1 MMEPTGPGTQARILL
16 AWLNE
21 SQARAAL
28 AGGSGAGQLTARQ
41 EMRLAAARAGLKSR
55 PPGLD
60 QADLIRP
67 LPGEMREYVTRLQA
81 DPQAADYFADDF
93 TPGLVDLSRLCV
105 FQPSVHTGQVT
116 ERVAGVDTGDVRALA
131 GITLPLAAPAQVI
144 PQFDQ
149 ERLTFTTNLASQ
161 NLHIVGAF
169 GGPAEDDLPPG
180 TVSVGFH
187 LRVITSFVQ
196 VASIQGRY
204 FLRDGYH
211 RCLGLIQRGVRYA
224 PALVRRDLPLAE
236 LVPPGMLEF
245 EVFMGDRPP
254 VLPDYW
260 DERVSCPVP
269 AAAPRKVII
278 VRASELS
285 VTAPAQTMV
294 FRQPG

>member
-1 MMEPTGPGTQARILL
+1 MEPTGPGPQARILL
-16 AWLNE
+16 AWMND

-28 AGGSGAGQLTARQ
+28 AGAGSAGQLTATR
-41 EMRLAAARAGLKSR
+41 EMQLAAARAELMSR
-55 PPGLD
+55 PAGRD

-67 LPGEMREYVTRLQA
+67 LPGEMREYVTRLEA
-81 DPQAADYFADDF
+81 DSQAADYLADGF

-105 FQPSVHTGQVT
+105 FQPSVHADQVA
-116 ERVAGVDTGDVRALA
+116 ERVAGVDTRDVRALA
-131 GITLPLAAPAQVI
+131 GITLPLAAPPRVI

-161 NLHIVGAF
+161 NLHIIGAF

-204 FLRDGYH
+204 FLSDGYH

-236 LVPPGMLEF
+236 LVPPGMLDF

-285 VTAPAQTMV
+285 VTEPAQKMV
-294 FRQPG
+294 FRQPD

>member
-1 MMEPTGPGTQARILL
+1 MEPTGPGPQARILL
-16 AWLNE
+16 AWMND

-28 AGGSGAGQLTARQ
+28 AGAGSAGQLTAAR
-41 EMRLAAARAGLKSR
+41 EMQLAAARAELMSR
-55 PPGLD
+55 PAGRD

-67 LPGEMREYVTRLQA
+67 LPGEMREYVTRLEA
-81 DPQAADYFADDF
+81 DPQAADYLADGF

-105 FQPSVHTGQVT
+105 FQPSVHTDQVA
-116 ERVAGVDTGDVRALA
+116 ERVAGVDTRDVRALA
-131 GITLPLAAPAQVI
+131 GITLPLAAPPRVI

-161 NLHIVGAF
+161 NLHIIGAF

-204 FLRDGYH
+204 FLSDGYH

-236 LVPPGMLEF
+236 LVPPGMLDF

-285 VTAPAQTMV
+285 VTEPAQKMV
-294 FRQPG
+294 FRQPD

>member
-1 MMEPTGPGTQARILL
+1 MEPTGPGPQARILL
-16 AWLNE
+16 AWMND

-28 AGGSGAGQLTARQ
+28 AGAGSAGQLTAAR
-41 EMRLAAARAGLKSR
+41 EMQLAAARAELMSR
-55 PPGLD
+55 PAGRD

-67 LPGEMREYVTRLQA
+67 LPGEMREYVTRLEA
-81 DPQAADYFADDF
+81 DPQAADYLADGF

-105 FQPSVHTGQVT
+105 FQPSVHTDQVA
-116 ERVAGVDTGDVRALA
+116 ERVAGADTRDVRALA
-131 GITLPLAAPAQVI
+131 GITLPLAAPPRVI

-161 NLHIVGAF
+161 NLHIIGAF

-260 DERVSCPVP
+260 DERVSCAVP

-285 VTAPAQTMV
+285 VTEPAQKMV
-294 FRQPG
+294 FRQPD

>member
-1 MMEPTGPGTQARILL
+1 MEPTGPGPQARILL
-16 AWLNE
+16 AWMND

-28 AGGSGAGQLTARQ
+28 AGAGSAGQLTAAR
-41 EMRLAAARAGLKSR
+41 EMQLAAARAELMSR
-55 PPGLD
+55 PAGRD

-67 LPGEMREYVTRLQA
+67 LPGEMREYVTRLEA
-81 DPQAADYFADDF
+81 DPQAADYLADGF

-105 FQPSVHTGQVT
+105 FQPSVHTDQVA
-116 ERVAGVDTGDVRALA
+116 ERVAGVDTRDVRALA
-131 GITLPLAAPAQVI
+131 GITLPLAAPPRVI

-161 NLHIVGAF
+161 NLHIIGAF

-204 FLRDGYH
+204 FLSDGYH

-236 LVPPGMLEF
+236 LVPPGMLDF
-245 EVFMGDRPP
+245 EAFMGDRPP

-285 VTAPAQTMV
+285 VTEPAQKMV
-294 FRQPG
+294 FRQPD

>member
-1 MMEPTGPGTQARILL
+1 MEPTGPGPQARILL

-28 AGGSGAGQLTARQ
+28 AGAGSAGEPTAAQ
-41 EMRLAAARAGLKSR
+41 EMRLAAARAELKSR
-55 PPGLD
+55 PAGRD

-67 LPGEMREYVTRLQA
+67 LPGELREYVTRLAA
-81 DPQAADYFADDF
+81 DPQAADYFADGF

-105 FQPSVHTGQVT
+105 FQPSVHTEQVA
-116 ERVAGVDTGDVRALA
+116 ERVAGVDTRDVRALA
-131 GITLPLAAPAQVI
+131 GITLPLAAPPKVI

-149 ERLTFTTNLASQ
+149 ERLTFTTNLATQ

-224 PALVRRDLPLAE
+224 PALVRPDLPLAE

-285 VTAPAQTMV
+285 VTEPAHKLV

>member
-1 MMEPTGPGTQARILL
+1 MEPTGPGPQARILL
-16 AWLNE
+16 AWMND

-28 AGGSGAGQLTARQ
+28 AGAGSAGQLTAAR
-41 EMRLAAARAGLKSR
+41 EMQLAAARAELMSR
-55 PPGLD
+55 PAGRD

-67 LPGEMREYVTRLQA
+67 LPGEMREYVTRLEA
-81 DPQAADYFADDF
+81 DPQAADYLADGF

-105 FQPSVHTGQVT
+105 FQPSVHADQVA
-116 ERVAGVDTGDVRALA
+116 ERVAGVDTRDVRALA
-131 GITLPLAAPAQVI
+131 GITLPLAAPPRVI

-161 NLHIVGAF
+161 NLHIIGAF

-204 FLRDGYH
+204 FLSDGYH

-236 LVPPGMLEF
+236 LVPPGMLDF

-285 VTAPAQTMV
+285 VTEPAQKMV
-294 FRQPG
+294 FRQPD

>member
-1 MMEPTGPGTQARILL
+1 MEPTGPGPQARILL
-16 AWLNE
+16 AWMNDA
-21 SQARAAL
+21 QARAAL
-28 AGGSGAGQLTARQ
+28 AGAGNSGQLTAAR
-41 EMRLAAARAGLKSR
+41 EMQLAAARAALKSR
-55 PPGLD
+55 PTGRD

-67 LPGEMREYVTRLQA
+67 LPAEMREYVARLEA
-81 DPQAADYFADDF
+81 DPQAADYFADGF
-93 TPGLVDLSRLCV
+93 TPGLADLSRLCV
-105 FQPSVHTGQVT
+105 FQPTVHAEQAA
-116 ERVAGVDTGDVRALA
+116 ERVAGAEPGDIRGLA
-131 GITLPLAAPAQVI
+131 GITLPLAAPPRVI

-161 NLHIVGAF
+161 NLHIIGAF
-169 GGPAEDDLPPG
+169 GGPAEDDFPPG

-260 DERVSCPVP
+260 DERVSCAVP

-285 VTAPAQTMV
+285 VTEPAQRMV
-294 FRQPG
+294 FRQPD

>member
-1 MMEPTGPGTQARILL
+1 MEPTGPGPQARILL
-16 AWLNE
+16 AWMNDA
-21 SQARAAL
+21 QAGAAL
-28 AGGSGAGQLTARQ
+28 AGASSAGRLTAAR
-41 EMRLAAARAGLKSR
+41 EMQLAAARAALKSR
-55 PPGLD
+55 PPGRD

-67 LPGEMREYVTRLQA
+67 LPAGMREYAARLEA
-81 DPQAADYFADDF
+81 DPQAADYFADGF

-105 FQPSVHTGQVT
+105 FQPTVHAEQAA
-116 ERVAGVDTGDVRALA
+116 ERVAGADPGDIRGLA
-131 GITLPLAAPAQVI
+131 EITLPLAAPPRVI

-161 NLHIVGAF
+161 NLHIIGAF

-245 EVFMGDRPP
+245 EAFMGDRPP

-260 DERVSCPVP
+260 DERVSCAVP

-285 VTAPAQTMV
+285 VTEPAQKMV
-294 FRQPG
+294 FRQPD

>member
-1 MMEPTGPGTQARILL
+1 MEPTGPGLARILL
-16 AWLNE
+16 AWVNE

-28 AGGSGAGQLTARQ
+28 AGGSGAGQLTADQ
-41 EMRLAAARAGLKSR
+41 ELRLASARAELKSR
-55 PPGLD
+55 PAGVD
-60 QADLIRP
+60 QAELIRP
-67 LPGEMREYVTRLQA
+67 LPAGMRDYVTRLQA
-81 DPQAADYFADDF
+81 DPQAADYFADGF
-93 TPGLVDLSRLCV
+93 TPALVDLSRLCV
-105 FQPSVHTGQVT
+105 FQPSVHLEQVA
-116 ERVAGVDTGDVRALA
+116 ERVAAVDTADVAALA
-131 GITLPLAAPAQVI
+131 EVTLPLAAPPRVI

-245 EVFMGDRPP
+245 ELFMGDRPP

-260 DERVSCPVP
+260 DDRVSSPTP

-285 VTAPAQTMV
+285 VTEPAQKLT
-294 FRQPG
+294 FRPSS

>member
-1 MMEPTGPGTQARILL
+1 MERTGPGLARILL
-16 AWLNE
+16 AWVSE

-28 AGGSGAGQLTARQ
+28 ADGSGAGQLTADQ
-41 EMRLAAARAGLKSR
+41 ELRLASARAELMSR
-55 PPGLD
+55 PAGVD
-60 QADLIRP
+60 QAELIRP
-67 LPGEMREYVTRLQA
+67 LPAGMRGYVTRLQA
-81 DPQAADYFADDF
+81 DPQAADYFADGF
-93 TPGLVDLSRLCV
+93 TAALVDLSRLCV
-105 FQPSVHTGQVT
+105 FQPSVHLEQVA
-116 ERVAGVDTGDVRALA
+116 ERVAGVNAEDVAALA
-131 GITLPLAAPAQVI
+131 EVTLPLDAPPRVI

-161 NLHIVGAF
+161 NLHVVGAF

-187 LRVITSFVQ
+187 LRVITSFIQ

-224 PALVRRDLPLAE
+224 PVLVRRDLPLAE
-236 LVPPGMLEF
+236 LVPPGMLDF

-285 VTAPAQTMV
+285 VTEPAQNLV
-294 FRQPG
+294 FRPPG

>member
-1 MMEPTGPGTQARILL
+1 MPTTGAGLQARILL
-16 AWLNE
+16 AWMNDP
-21 SQARAAL
+21 QARAAL
-28 AGGSGAGQLTARQ
+28 VGGNSAGQLTDDQ
-41 EMRLAAARAGLKSR
+41 ESRLASARAELKSR
-55 PPGLD
+55 PGGVD

-67 LPGEMREYVTRLQA
+67 LPAGMRDYITRLQA
-81 DPQAADYFADDF
+81 DPQAADYFADGF
-93 TPGLVDLSRLCV
+93 RPALVDLSRLCV
-105 FQPSVHTGQVT
+105 FQPSVHTGQVA
-116 ERVAGVDTGDVRALA
+116 ERVADVNTDDVRALA
-131 GITLPLAAPAQVI
+131 EITLPLDDPPQVI

-211 RCLGLIQRGVRYA
+211 RGLGLIQRGVRYA
-224 PALVRRDLPLAE
+224 PALVRGDLPLAE
-236 LVPPGMLEF
+236 LVPPGMLDF

-269 AAAPRKVII
+269 AAATRKVII
-278 VRASELS
+278 VRASELP
-285 VTAPAQTMV
+285 VTEPAQPLV
-294 FRQPG
+294 FRDRG

>member
-1 MMEPTGPGTQARILL
+1 MEPMDPGPQARVLL
-16 AWLNE
+16 AWM
-21 SQARAAL
+21 SDAQAGTAL
-28 AGGSGAGQLTARQ
+28 AGGSGAGQLSAVQQR
-41 EMRLAAARAGLKSR
+41 RLAAARAELKAR
-55 PPGLD
+55 PAGVD

-67 LPGEMREYVTRLQA
+67 LPAGTRDYAAALAA
-81 DPQAADYFADDF
+81 DPQAADFLADGF
-93 TPGLVDLSRLCV
+93 RPALADLSRLCV
-105 FQPSVHTGQVT
+105 FQPSVHLEQVAK
-116 ERVAGVDTGDVRALA
+116 RAAAADAADVAGLA
-131 GITLPLAAPAQVI
+131 AITLPLAAQPRVI

-211 RCLGLIQRGVRYA
+211 RGLGLLQRGVRYA
-224 PALVRRDLPLAE
+224 PVLVRPDLPLAE
-236 LVPPGMLEF
+236 LVPPGMLDF

-254 VLPDYW
+254 VLADYW
-260 DERVSCPVP
+260 DDRVSCPVP

-285 VTAPAQTMV
+285 VTEPAQKMV

>member
-1 MMEPTGPGTQARILL
+1 MESTGHGPRARVLL
-16 AWLNE
+16 AWLSDGQARTALAGAGRAGE
-21 SQARAAL
+21 DTAAGDARLDAARAAL
-28 AGGSGAGQLTARQ
+28 A
-41 EMRLAAARAGLKSR
+41 SR
-55 PPGLD
+55 PAGPD
-60 QADLIRP
+60 QGGLIRP
-67 LPGEMREYVTRLQA
+67 LPGELGGYAQRLAA
-81 DPQAADYFADDF
+81 DPQAAGYLADGF

-105 FQPSVHTGQVT
+105 FQPSVHTEGVT
-116 ERVAGVDTGDVRALA
+116 ERVEGVPAGDVAALA
-131 GITLPLAAPAQVI
+131 GITLPLTAPPPVI

-224 PALVRRDLPLAE
+224 PALVRPDLPLAD

-245 EVFMGDRPP
+245 EAFTGDRPP
-254 VLPDYW
+254 VLPDYF
-260 DERVSCPVP
+260 DDRVSCPVP
-269 AAAPRKVII
+269 AAAPRKVIL

-285 VTAPAQTMV
+285 VTEPAGPRV
-294 FRQPG
+294 FRPPG

>member
-1 MMEPTGPGTQARILL
+1 MPTTGAGLQARILL
-16 AWLNE
+16 AWMNE
-21 SQARAAL
+21 PQARAAL
-28 AGGSGAGQLTARQ
+28 VGGNSAGQLTDDQ
-41 EMRLAAARAGLKSR
+41 ESRLASARAELKNR
-55 PPGLD
+55 PGGVD

-67 LPGEMREYVTRLQA
+67 LPAGMRDYITRLQA
-81 DPQAADYFADDF
+81 DPQAADYFADGF
-93 TPGLVDLSRLCV
+93 RPALVDLSRLCV
-105 FQPSVHTGQVT
+105 FQPSVHTGQVA
-116 ERVAGVDTGDVRALA
+116 ERVADVNTDDVRALA
-131 GITLPLAAPAQVI
+131 EITLPLDDPPRVI

-211 RCLGLIQRGVRYA
+211 RGLGLIQRGVRYA
-224 PALVRRDLPLAE
+224 PALVRSDLPLAE

-269 AAAPRKVII
+269 AAATRKVII
-278 VRASELS
+278 VRASELP
-285 VTAPAQTMV
+285 VTEPAQPLV
-294 FRQPG
+294 FRDRG

>member
-1 MMEPTGPGTQARILL
+1 MEPTGPGPQARILL
-16 AWLNE
+16 AWMND

-28 AGGSGAGQLTARQ
+28 AGAGSAGQLTAAR
-41 EMRLAAARAGLKSR
+41 EMQLAAARAELMSR
-55 PPGLD
+55 PAGRD

-67 LPGEMREYVTRLQA
+67 LPGEMREYVTRLEA
-81 DPQAADYFADDF
+81 DPQAADYLADGF

-105 FQPSVHTGQVT
+105 FQPSVHTDQVA
-116 ERVAGVDTGDVRALA
+116 ERVAGVDTRDVRALA
-131 GITLPLAAPAQVI
+131 GITLPLAAPPRVI

-161 NLHIVGAF
+161 NLHIIGAF

-204 FLRDGYH
+204 FLSDGYH

-224 PALVRRDLPLAE
+224 PALVRRDPPLAE
-236 LVPPGMLEF
+236 LVPPGMLDF

-285 VTAPAQTMV
+285 VTEPAHKMV
-294 FRQPG
+294 FRQPD